1 MSVAPKLNWA
11 ARLESW
17 KGMVA
22 AVMLVTGGDWSS
34 VNTLESCSL
43 KPAQALSLRRRT
55 AHPGCMPCSKS
66 CAGLPCRTCCKAE
79 WSLTFQ
85 HGFAQSHDG
94 TLNPKTLKRL
104 APAVV
109 VQIMDRAG

>member
-34 VNTLESCSL
+34 VNTLESCSV
-43 KPAQALSLRRRT
+43 KPAQALGLRRRM
-55 AHPGCMPCSKS
+55 ADHGCM
-66 CAGLPCRTCCKAE
+66 PCRTCCEA
-79 WSLTFQ
+79 
-85 HGFAQSHDG
+85 GFDLPA
-94 TLNPKTLKRL
+94 RL
-104 APAVV
+104 APGVV
-109 VQIMDRAG
+109 IQMDRAG